1 MKGGDRES
9 KRRWSMEGLN
19 VSWDS
24 VGTLILKV
32 LTDLMNKR
40 YILKNYTD
48 V

>member
-1 MKGGDRES
+1 
-9 KRRWSMEGLN
+9 MELERARGAGPWRGLN

-32 LTDLMNKR
+32 LTDLMNKL